1 MPYETLLEKESGK
14 LQYKTDIEIA
24 QETPMLPICEVAAEL
39 GIDEK
44 HLEL

>member
-1 MPYETLLEKESGK
+1 LASKEPVPGGGGTSAYVGA
-14 LQYKTDIEIA
+14 IEIA
-24 QETPMLPICEVAAEL
+24 QETPMRPICEVAAEL